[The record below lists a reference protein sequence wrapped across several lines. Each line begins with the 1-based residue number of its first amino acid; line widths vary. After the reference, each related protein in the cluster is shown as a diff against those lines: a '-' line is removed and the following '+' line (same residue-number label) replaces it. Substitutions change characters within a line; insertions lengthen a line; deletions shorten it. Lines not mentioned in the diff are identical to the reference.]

1 MADSTKASPPAPLK
15 YEESSIRKHMNDLVK
30 YGPPRFPDRPAYGLF
45 VDGEHMREQEMQKV
59 QAALQETKEAWTEP
73 TAERRMTLRSVD
85 ARAERTPSETVEIAS
100 PLHRLALEA
109 LSFRYILS
117 LLERDSPLLKIFEDV
132 VPDLDNN
139 ANFTWGGANPEEY
152 DAEED
157 DLAPRE

>member
-1 MADSTKASPPAPLK
+1 MADPVK
-15 YEESSIRKHMNDLVK
+15 YTFRKDAAVAEGDLVLQQRFGGDITK
-30 YGPPRFPDRPAYGLF
+30 YYAAIVKDRDRAA
-45 VDGEHMREQEMQKV
+45 EMQKIK
-59 QAALQETKEAWTEP
+59 AALQETKEAWTEP
-73 TAERRMTLRSVD
+73 TAERRMTLRSAD
-85 ARAERTPSETVEIAS
+85 ARAERTPAETVELAS

-109 LSFRYILS
+109 LSFRYLLS
-117 LLERDSPLLKIFEDV
+117 LLEADSPLLRIFEDV